1 MRPAAKF
8 LVVSA
13 AVALLVASPLMAT
26 ILKHMNL
33 EDLAGNADRIFS
45 GTVIEIDKG
54 SLEIGG
60 GKLPTVTYRVMV
72 DTALRGD
79 FIDKEGHK
87 VADIR
92 MVGEMESVR
101 SGDAVRL
108 ASGPKMPEIQLG
120 KRYLFFQTA
129 ASDVGLSTTV
139 GLGQGCFRISGDPG
153 EELAVNEFDNLG
165 LFRGMAVPAP
175 ERGPIAFASLTERI
189 NALLGAK

>member
-8 LVVSA
+8 LAVSA
-13 AVALLVASPLMAT
+13 VAVLLAASPLMAT

-45 GTVIEIDKG
+45 GMVIEIDKG

-60 GKLPTVTYRVMV
+60 GKLATVTYRVMV

-79 FIDKEGHK
+79 FTDKEGHQI
-87 VADIR
+87 ADIR
-92 MVGEMESVR
+92 MVGDQEPVR

-108 ASGPKMPEIQLG
+108 PVTPKMPEIQLG

-129 ASDVGLSTTV
+129 PSDAGLSTTV

-153 EELAVNEFDNLG
+153 EELAVNEYDNLG
-165 LFRGMAVPAP
+165 LFRGMAVPTP
-175 ERGPIAFASLTERI
+175 ESGPIAFKSLTERI